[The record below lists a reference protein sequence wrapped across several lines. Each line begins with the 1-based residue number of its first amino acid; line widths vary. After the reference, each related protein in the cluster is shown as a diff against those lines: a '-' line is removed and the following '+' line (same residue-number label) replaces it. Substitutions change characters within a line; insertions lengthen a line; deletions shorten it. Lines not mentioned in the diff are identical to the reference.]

1 MAAREEAREHLRA
14 GRSFVWN
21 ATNVSRDLRM
31 RTVALC
37 ADYGARVE
45 IVSVEA
51 PPATVRKRNR
61 ARTQPVPDAVI
72 DRLINR
78 WETPDPT
85 EAHTVKWVETADR

>member
-1 MAAREEAREHLRA
+1 M
-14 GRSFVWN
+14 WN

-51 PPATVRKRNR
+51 PPATVHNRNR
-61 ARTQPVPDAVI
+61 ARTQPVPDSVT
-72 DRLINR
+72 DRLISR

-85 EAHTVKWVETADR
+85 EAHTVGWVETADR